1 MLVEESY
8 TGVLVN
14 HRSETRGGKV
24 KRLPQNE
31 WYRHEGFF
39 PVIISREQWEAV
51 RRRLKEQAR
60 PANGNKAKH
69 RYAGLLTCQDCG
81 NPFVPMIRY
90 WRGNR
95 RVEYVCRGYQRN
107 GKSYCGSHRIHEETL
122 DARVWEYLTAVRD
135 SRVKEQEQVV
145 KLQKMWA
152 LRKPV
157 LDTHI
162 LALQGKVQGLEQ
174 EIDQITME
182 QIKIG
187 RHGSLGQRNPSSV

>member
-1 MLVEESY
+1 MVPA
-8 TGVLVN
+8 
-14 HRSETRGGKV
+14 RGL
-24 KRLPQNE
+24 LPGYYLQRTVGYSSAAAE
-31 WYRHEGFF
+31 RAG
-39 PVIISREQWEAV
+39 P
-51 RRRLKEQAR
+51 
-60 PANGNKAKH
+60 PANGNRAKH
-69 RYAGLLTCQDCG
+69 RYAGLLACQECG

-122 DARVWEYLTAVRD
+122 DAIVWEYLTAVRD
-135 SRVKEQEQVV
+135 RCVKEQEQVV

-162 LALQGKVQGLEQ
+162 LALQGEVQGLEQ
-174 EIDQITME
+174 EID

-187 RHGSLGQRNPSSV
+187 RHGSLGQRNSSSV

>member
-1 MLVEESY
+1 MPTAGSCK
-8 TGVLVN
+8 GSGRK
-14 HRSETRGGKV
+14 RSPSDT
-24 KRLPQNE
+24 KRTTTKKSKP
-31 WYRHEGFF
+31 G
-39 PVIISREQWEAV
+39 SR
-51 RRRLKEQAR
+51 
-60 PANGNKAKH
+60 PC
-69 RYAGLLTCQDCG
+69 AGLLACQECG

-122 DARVWEYLTAVRD
+122 DAIVWEYLTAVRD
-135 SRVKEQEQVV
+135 RCVKEQEQVV

-162 LALQGKVQGLEQ
+162 LALQGEVQGLEQ

-187 RHGSLGQRNPSSV
+187 RHGSLGQRNSSSV